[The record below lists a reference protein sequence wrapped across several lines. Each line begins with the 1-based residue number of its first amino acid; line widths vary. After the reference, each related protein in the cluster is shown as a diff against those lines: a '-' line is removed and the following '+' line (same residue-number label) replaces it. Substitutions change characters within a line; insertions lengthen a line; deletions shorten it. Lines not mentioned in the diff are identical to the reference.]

1 MDLHAEIYAALK
13 YHENAVRAHR
23 PFSLSWKMLYSPF
36 ILEIRDYHKKSLRA
50 TVLKLQC
57 LRHLESCYKF
67 NSVLTFLFHPFPY
80 MCKGCSANKVF
91 YSFDLD
97 IYLFYFTD
105 SSSTSSEMS
114 QLITD
119 PNYDVKICNLWD
131 LAI

>member
-13 YHENAVRAHR
+13 YHENAARAYR
-23 PFSLSWKMLYSPF
+23 PFSLSWKMIYSPF
-36 ILEIRDYHKKSLRA
+36 ILEIWDYCKKRLRG

-57 LRHLESCYKF
+57 LRNLESCYKF
-67 NSVLTFLFHPFPY
+67 NWVLTFLFQPSCS

-91 YSFDLD
+91 YSLNLD

-105 SSSTSSEMS
+105 SSSTSFEMS

-119 PNYDVKICNLWD
+119 PNYDLRY
-131 LAI
+131 AIYET